1 MLIAMMVAAAE
12 PIDTWSDCLRVKSLV
27 YAATQETTEIA
38 ALATLGACSTEEDV
52 YFAGFYKTPFLER
65 LVAGPRKLNGDF
77 VEGQRVQRREAFES
91 TRLQLIAK
99 IATYRATP
107 KVP

>member
-1 MLIAMMVAAAE
+1 MLIAMMLAAAE
-12 PIDTWSDCLRVKSLV
+12 PNDVWSDCLRANSLV
-27 YAATQETTEIA
+27 YATTQETTEIA
-38 ALATLGACSTEEDV
+38 ALATLGACSTEEDA

-65 LVAGPRKLNGDF
+65 LVVGPRKLNGDF
-77 VEGQRVQRREAFES
+77 VEGQRVQRREAVEGA
-91 TRLQLIAK
+91 RLQLIAK